1 MNFRFV
7 DLPLTI
13 KIGFAPVF
21 ALAVLGVIASV
32 SVVNQNS
39 QAAAVRAVAAHDM
52 PDSLRLASIGQRL
65 SDVHGDIYLM
75 LTHQASGDAQ
85 ASARVKPIL
94 AKIDDITKDVALAKA
109 AAPAELQ
116 APLANLQKD
125 LKDYRGG
132 VEVVESMMGIDFKT
146 ASDFVAPF
154 EAYYE
159 RMTQTVTSAVHAG
172 VQAADRKAAAAS
184 AAADAATGL
193 AIAMSAVAFIGVG
206 VAATLNVLR
215 VRRDVERIA
224 TATRLLAEGDT
235 SLDLDALRRRDELG
249 AIVNSLGVFRDNQK
263 RLTGLKH
270 EQDQL
275 RQAEER
281 ARTERETLRDSV
293 EAQQRKVVASLGLG
307 LERLSKGDLTARL
320 EDAFP
325 PEYQKLKDDYNAAM
339 AQLQESMTVIV
350 DKTYGI
356 QTRSGEV
363 SAAAAD
369 LSRRTEKQASTL
381 EQTAL
386 SLNQVTATVGMT
398 STGVQAVRKTV
409 GAATVDTTQSGKVMD
424 QAVSAMDQIATRS
437 SEIGQIIGV
446 IDEIAFQTNLLA
458 LNAGVE
464 AARAGDA
471 GKGFAVVASEVR
483 ALAQRSA
490 EAARE
495 IKTLISASSQQVDE
509 GVKLVAQTGQALGR
523 IVSHINQVNSVLV
536 EIAASAENQS
546 RSLAEVNA
554 AVSSMDQVTQQ
565 NAAMVQESTV
575 ASQLLSEEAADLA
588 TLISR
593 FRIDNRASSAKVIVD
608 GAEIERRRRRA

>member
-1 MNFRFV
+1 LV
-7 DLPLTI
+7 
-13 KIGFAPVF
+13 
-21 ALAVLGVIASV
+21 VLGVIAGV
-32 SVVNQNS
+32 SAVNLHS
-39 QAAAVRAVAAHDM
+39 QAAAVRAVATHDM
-52 PDSLRLASIGQRL
+52 PDSLRLASIGQRI

-85 ASARVKPIL
+85 ASASVKPIL

-109 AAPAELQ
+109 AAPPELQ
-116 APLANLQKD
+116 TPLANLQKD

-154 EAYYE
+154 EAYYT
-159 RMTQTVTSAVHAG
+159 RMTQTLTSAVQAG
-172 VQAADRKAAAAS
+172 VHAADRKAEAAS

-193 AIAMSAVAFIGVG
+193 AIAMSAVAFLGVG
-206 VAATLNVLR
+206 FAATLNVYR
-215 VRRDVERIA
+215 VRRDVDRIA
-224 TATRLLAEGDT
+224 SATRLLAEGNT
-235 SLDLDALRRRDELG
+235 GLDLDVLQRRDELG
-249 AIVNSLGVFRDNQK
+249 AIVDSLGVFRDNQQ
-263 RLTGLKH
+263 RLHGLKQ
-270 EQDQL
+270 EQEDL
-275 RQAEER
+275 RHAEER
-281 ARTERETLRDSV
+281 ARSDRETLRDEV
-293 EAQQRKVVASLGLG
+293 EAQQRKVVTSLGLG
-307 LERLSKGDLTARL
+307 LERLAQGDLTARL
-320 EDAFP
+320 NEAFP
-325 PEYQKLKDDYNAAM
+325 SEYQKLKDDYNAAM
-339 AQLQESMTVIV
+339 GQLQESMRVIV

-369 LSRRTEKQASTL
+369 LSRRTEKQASAL

-386 SLNQVTATVGMT
+386 SLNQVTATVGTT

-409 GAATVDTTQSGKVMD
+409 TAATADTTQSGKVMD
-424 QAVSAMDQIATRS
+424 RAVSAMDQIAARS
-437 SEIGQIIGV
+437 GEIGQIIGV

-495 IKTLISASSQQVDE
+495 IKALISASSIQVDE
-509 GVKLVAQTGQALGR
+509 GVKLVAETGQALGR
-523 IVSHINQVNSVLV
+523 IVSHINAVNSVLT

-546 RSLAEVNA
+546 KSLAEVNS

-593 FRIDNRASSAKVIVD
+593 FRIDGGARGAHSGAYSA
-608 GAEIERRRRRA
+608 ETERSRRRA

>member
-1 MNFRFV
+1 MKFRFV

-13 KIGFAPVF
+13 KIGFAPVL

-32 SVVNQNS
+32 SVINQHS
-39 QAAAVRAVAAHDM
+39 QAAAVRSVAAHDM
-52 PDSLRLASIGQRL
+52 PDSLRLASIGQRI

-75 LTHQASGDAQ
+75 LTHQAGGDAQ
-85 ASARVKPIL
+85 ASAGVKPIL

-109 AAPAELQ
+109 AAPPELQ

-159 RMTQTVTSAVHAG
+159 RMTKTVTSAVQAG

-184 AAADAATGL
+184 TAADAATGL
-193 AIAMSAVAFIGVG
+193 AIAMSAVAFLGVG
-206 VAATLNVLR
+206 FAATLNVQH
-215 VRRDVERIA
+215 VRRDVDRIA

-263 RLTGLKH
+263 RLTGLKQ

-281 ARTERETLRDSV
+281 GRTEREALRDAV

-320 EDAFP
+320 DDAFP

-386 SLNQVTATVGMT
+386 SLNQVTATVGTT
-398 STGVQAVRKTV
+398 SNGVQAVRKTV
-409 GAATVDTTQSGKVMD
+409 GAATADTTESGKVMD
-424 QAVSAMDQIATRS
+424 QAVSAMDQIAARS
-437 SEIGQIIGV
+437 REIGQIIGV

-471 GKGFAVVASEVR
+471 GRGFAVVASEVR

-495 IKTLISASSQQVDE
+495 IKALISASSQQVDE
-509 GVKLVAQTGQALGR
+509 GVKLVGQTGQALGR
-523 IVSHINQVNSVLV
+523 IVDHINQVNSVLV
-536 EIAASAENQS
+536 KIAASAESQS
-546 RSLAEVNA
+546 KSLAEVNS

-593 FRIDNRASSAKVIVD
+593 FKIDGRSSSANVMSG
-608 GAEIERRRRRA
+608 GADSERQRRRA

>member
-1 MNFRFV
+1 
-7 DLPLTI
+7 
-13 KIGFAPVF
+13 
-21 ALAVLGVIASV
+21 
-32 SVVNQNS
+32 
-39 QAAAVRAVAAHDM
+39 
-52 PDSLRLASIGQRL
+52 
-65 SDVHGDIYLM
+65 
-75 LTHQASGDAQ
+75 
-85 ASARVKPIL
+85 
-94 AKIDDITKDVALAKA
+94 
-109 AAPAELQ
+109 
-116 APLANLQKD
+116 
-125 LKDYRGG
+125 
-132 VEVVESMMGIDFKT
+132 
-146 ASDFVAPF
+146 
-154 EAYYE
+154 
-159 RMTQTVTSAVHAG
+159 MTQTVTSAVHAG

-193 AIAMSAVAFIGVG
+193 AITMSALAFIGVG
-206 VAATLNVLR
+206 VAATLNVVR
-215 VRRDVERIA
+215 VRRDVDRIA
-224 TATRLLAEGDT
+224 SATHLLAEGDT
-235 SLDLDALRRRDELG
+235 TLDLDALRRRDELG

-263 RLTGLKH
+263 RLTGLKQ
-270 EQDQL
+270 EQDEL

-281 ARTERETLRDSV
+281 ARSDREALRDAV
-293 EAQQRKVVASLGLG
+293 EAQQRKVVTSLGLG
-307 LERLSKGDLTARL
+307 LERLASGDLTARL
-320 EDAFP
+320 DDAFP

-339 AQLQESMTVIV
+339 AQLQESMSVIV

-381 EQTAL
+381 EHTAL
-386 SLNQVTATVGMT
+386 SLNQVTATVGTT

-409 GAATVDTTQSGKVMD
+409 SAATSDTTESGKVMD
-424 QAVSAMDQIATRS
+424 QAVSAMDQIAARS
-437 SEIGQIIGV
+437 GEIGQIIGV

-471 GKGFAVVASEVR
+471 GRGFAVVASEVR

-495 IKTLISASSQQVDE
+495 IKALISASSSQVDQ

-523 IVSHINQVNSVLV
+523 IVSHINEVNSVLT

-546 RSLAEVNA
+546 KSLAEVNS

-588 TLISR
+588 TLIGR
-593 FRIDNRASSAKVIVD
+593 FKIDGGARATRPAHRGVETEQV
-608 GAEIERRRRRA
+608 RRRA

>member
-13 KIGFAPVF
+13 KIGFAPAF
-21 ALAVLGVIASV
+21 ALVVLGLIAGV
-32 SVVNQNS
+32 SVVNQRS
-39 QAAAVRAVAAHDM
+39 QAAAVRAVASHDM

-94 AKIDDITKDVALAKA
+94 AKIDDIIKDVAAAKA

-116 APLANLQKD
+116 PRLTNLQKD

-159 RMTQTVTSAVHAG
+159 RMTQTVTSAVQAG
-172 VQAADRKAAAAS
+172 VQAADRKANAAS

-193 AIAMSAVAFIGVG
+193 AIAMSALAFLCVG
-206 VAATLNVLR
+206 VAATLNVYR
-215 VRRDVERIA
+215 VRRDVDRIA
-224 TATRLLAEGDT
+224 TATRLLAEGNT
-235 SLDLDALRRRDELG
+235 GLDLDALRRRDELG
-249 AIVNSLGVFRDNQK
+249 AIVDSLGVFRDNQQ
-263 RLTGLKH
+263 RLMGLKQ
-270 EQDQL
+270 EQEGL

-281 ARTERETLRDSV
+281 ARSDRETLRDAV
-293 EAQQRKVVASLGLG
+293 EAQQRKVVTSLGLG
-307 LERLSKGDLTARL
+307 LARLAQGDLTARL
-320 EDAFP
+320 DEAFP
-325 PEYQKLKDDYNAAM
+325 PEYQKLKDDYNVAM
-339 AQLQESMTVIV
+339 AQLQDSMTVII
-350 DKTYGI
+350 DKTFGI
-356 QTRSGEV
+356 QGRAGEV
-363 SAAAAD
+363 SGAAAD

-386 SLNQVTATVGMT
+386 SLNQVTTTVGET

-409 GAATVDTTQSGKVMD
+409 TAATQDTTQSGIVMD
-424 QAVSAMDQIATRS
+424 QAVSAMDQIAARS
-437 SEIGQIIGV
+437 REIGQIIGV

-509 GVKLVAQTGQALGR
+509 GVRLVAQSGQALGR
-523 IVSHINQVNSVLV
+523 IVSHINEVNSVLGK
-536 EIAASAENQS
+536 IAASAESQS
-546 RSLAEVNA
+546 KSLADVNS

-575 ASQLLSEEAADLA
+575 ASQLLSEEAKDLA
-588 TLISR
+588 NLIGRFKIEAGPRRTNAPVQGGEGERSR
-593 FRIDNRASSAKVIVD
+593 RVA
-608 GAEIERRRRRA
+608 

>member
-1 MNFRFV
+1 MKFRFV

-13 KIGFAPVF
+13 KMGFAPVL
-21 ALAVLGVIASV
+21 ALAVLGLIAGVAVV
-32 SVVNQNS
+32 SQHS
-39 QAAAVRAVAAHDM
+39 QAAALRAVAKQDM
-52 PDSLRLASIGQRL
+52 PDSLRLASIGQRI

-85 ASARVKPIL
+85 ASASVKPIL
-94 AKIDDITKDVALAKA
+94 AKIDDIAKDVALAKA
-109 AAPAELQ
+109 AAPADLQ

-132 VEVVESMMGIDFKT
+132 VEVVESMMSIDFKT

-154 EAYYE
+154 EAYYT

-172 VQAADRKAAAAS
+172 VQAADRKAEAAS

-193 AIAMSAVAFIGVG
+193 AIAVSALAFLGVG
-206 VAATLNVLR
+206 FAATINVFS

-224 TATRLLAEGDT
+224 TATRDLAEGHT
-235 SLDLDALRRRDELG
+235 ELDLDALRRRDELG
-249 AIVNSLGVFRDNQK
+249 AIVDSLGVFRDNQQ
-263 RLTGLKH
+263 RLHGLKR
-270 EQDQL
+270 EQEDL

-281 ARTERETLRDSV
+281 ARSDRETLRDEV
-293 EAQQRKVVASLGLG
+293 EAQQRKVVTSLGLG
-307 LERLSKGDLTARL
+307 LERLAQGDLTARL
-320 EDAFP
+320 NEVFP

-339 AQLQESMTVIV
+339 GQLQDSMTVIV

-369 LSRRTEKQASTL
+369 LSRRTEKQAATL

-386 SLNQVTATVGMT
+386 SLNQVTATVGTT
-398 STGVQAVRKTV
+398 SKGVQAVRKTV
-409 GAATVDTTQSGKVMD
+409 NAATADTTQSGKVMD
-424 QAVSAMDQIATRS
+424 QAVSAMDQIAAKS
-437 SEIGQIIGV
+437 GEISQIIGV

-495 IKTLISASSQQVDE
+495 IKALISASTTQVDQ
-509 GVKLVAQTGQALGR
+509 GVKLVAQTGEALGR
-523 IVSHINQVNSVLV
+523 IVSHINQVNSVLT

-546 RSLAEVNA
+546 KSLADVNS

-575 ASQLLSEEAADLA
+575 ASQLLSEEAKDLA
-588 TLISR
+588 TLIGR
-593 FRIDNRASSAKVIVD
+593 FKIDASARAMRSSVYD
-608 GAEIERRRRRA
+608 AEPERSRRRA